1 MGIVIPLAI
10 PMAYAFVKNGGD
22 PHMMT
27 VTLGT
32 VLSGAI
38 FGDHCSPISDTTIMS
53 SMAAGADHL
62 DHVKPKCLIH

>member
-38 FGDHCSPISDTTIMS
+38 FGDPFASPISDTTIMS
-53 SMAAGADHL
+53 SMQQ
-62 DHVKPKCLIH
+62 VQTI